1 MLTVTTEVIHTS
13 EELTVYCSCT
23 KWFTAHLELLLNYKS
38 LVYCIPW
45 KFWNS
50 YIEDWYS
57 FWWHFTA
64 VIVILWK
71 FLIAQSGSP
80 AVKLP
85 VMHSS
90 QYVLRWQTEIF
101 STPSSCTHYGH
112 IHLLCMSAT
121 ALWKEDAC
129 TNYSKVNYHSKNLMC
144 FNFIEV
150 AMSFTKYFYTKIFQ
164 IYGTYVRTYY
174 IYAYI
179 CMHIHIQIYIH
190 TYTYFT

>member
-1 MLTVTTEVIHTS
+1 M
-13 EELTVYCSCT
+13 
-23 KWFTAHLELLLNYKS
+23 
-38 LVYCIPW
+38 YCIPW

-64 VIVILWK
+64 VVVILWK

-90 QYVLRWQTEIF
+90 QYVVRWQTETF
-101 STPSSCTHYGH
+101 STPSSCTHYCH

-129 TNYSKVNYHSKNLMC
+129 TNYSKANYHSKNLMC

-150 AMSFTKYFYTKIFQ
+150 AMTFKRYFYTRSMVHMYAHI
-164 IYGTYVRTYY
+164 TYKHTYECTY
-174 IYAYI
+174 IYR
-179 CMHIHIQIYIH
+179 CIYIH
-190 TYTYFT
+190 IHTLHNIAT